1 MRAEKRYGCLF
12 CGFLF
17 HAVWIFCGGGVI
29 FASLITHATK
39 YLKVFDIGLQ
49 NTFVYRWNF
58 FLRSIFGLV
67 PLAGTVF
74 IWRALFHERGADI
87 AGYDYNAMI
96 FYFVLTI
103 LVDNLVT
110 PTEDEWQIA
119 ADIREGQINSF
130 LTKPMNYLC
139 YRISLFLS
147 YRLLY
152 TVVTAI
158 PVALIFFYFRN
169 TITLSKHAATW
180 LFSAVSLA
188 MAGGIQFLIAY
199 SLAMLAFWILEISTI
214 VFILYSFEYFLSGH
228 IFPLD
233 IMPAWLQGAMHWLP
247 FTYELYFP
255 IAVFLE
261 KIRGEELAGGLAVQ
275 TAWLLAMFLIARTLW
290 RRGVRH
296 YQAVGG

>member
-1 MRAEKRYGCLF
+1 M
-12 CGFLF
+12 
-17 HAVWIFCGGGVI
+17 
-29 FASLITHATK
+29 TNATK

-58 FLRSIFGLV
+58 FLRSLFGLV

-74 IWRALFHERGADI
+74 IWRALFHERQSDI
-87 AGYDYNAMI
+87 AGYDYKAMI
-96 FYFVLTI
+96 FYFVLTV

-130 LTKPMNYLC
+130 LTKPMNYLG
-139 YRISLFLS
+139 YRVSLFLS

-152 TVVTAI
+152 TVVTII
-158 PVALIFFYFRN
+158 PVALVFFYFRD
-169 TITLSKHAATW
+169 TITLPKHGVTW
-180 LFSAVSLA
+180 LLSAVSLA
-188 MAGGIQFLIAY
+188 MAGFIQFFIAY
-199 SLAMLAFWILEISTI
+199 SLAMLAFWILEITTI

-233 IMPAWLQGAMHWLP
+233 IMPVWFQATLKWLP

-261 KIRGEELAGGLAVQ
+261 KVRGAQLWSGLAIQ
-275 TAWLLAMFLIARTLW
+275 ACWLALMFAIARTMW

>member
-1 MRAEKRYGCLF
+1 MT
-12 CGFLF
+12 
-17 HAVWIFCGGGVI
+17 
-29 FASLITHATK
+29 FAK

-58 FLRSIFGLV
+58 LLRSLFQFV

-74 IWRALFHERGADI
+74 IWRAIFHERETTVG
-87 AGYDYNAMI
+87 GYEYHSMI
-96 FYFVLTI
+96 YYFLLT
-103 LVDNLVT
+103 LLAENLIT

-130 LTKPMNYLC
+130 LTKPMDYLG
-139 YRISLFLS
+139 YRVSLFLS
-147 YRLLY
+147 YRVLY
-152 TVVTAI
+152 TVVTVL
-158 PVALIFFYFRN
+158 PVVVAFWWFRSL
-169 TITLSKHAATW
+169 ITLPRDWLTW
-180 LFSAVSLA
+180 LLTPLSLA
-188 MAGGIQFLIAY
+188 MAAFIQFFIAY

-233 IMPAWLQGAMHWLP
+233 IMPAPLQAVLQWLP
-247 FTYELYFP
+247 FTYELFFP

-261 KIRGEELAGGLAVQ
+261 KVRGADLWRGLAIQ
-275 TAWLLAMFLIARTLW
+275 TSWLFLTWLLARTMW
-290 RRGVRH
+290 QRGVQR